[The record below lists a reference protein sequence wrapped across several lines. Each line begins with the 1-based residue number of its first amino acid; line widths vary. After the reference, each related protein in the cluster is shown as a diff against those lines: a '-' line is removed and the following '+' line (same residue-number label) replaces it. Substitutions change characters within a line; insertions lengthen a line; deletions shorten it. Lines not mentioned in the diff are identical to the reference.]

1 MSAIFQIKEEA
12 AKRKALRDAKLR
24 MNEAIKNASKTKSPE
39 EIAAEVMREAER
51 RKEEELAALRQKE
64 EDEKA
69 ARAGLKI
76 AFYACI
82 IKIILFL
89 LKNLNFVNYY

>member
-1 MSAIFQIKEEA
+1 
-12 AKRKALRDAKLR
+12 
-24 MNEAIKNASKTKSPE
+24 
-39 EIAAEVMREAER
+39 MREAER

>member
-1 MSAIFQIKEEA
+1 MTFNFTQGILLRLLLFFQIKEEA

-76 AFYACI
+76 AFMLA
-82 IKIILFL
+82 
-89 LKNLNFVNYY
+89 